1 MIFLRVII
9 NSAVNSESVQT
20 CVVRMTWNDGM
31 LDKNMKQ
38 FDLTMIVVDV
48 QLDSVPGVDGVRLAE
63 VECLDRIISGGVG
76 EVEQRGD
83 QVSVGV

>member
-48 QLDSVPGVDGVRLAE
+48 QLDSVPGVDGVRLVE

>member
-1 MIFLRVII
+1 
-9 NSAVNSESVQT
+9 
-20 CVVRMTWNDGM
+20 M

-38 FDLTMIVVDV
+38 YDLTVIVVDV
-48 QLDSVPGVDGVRLAE
+48 QLDSVPGVDGVRLVE